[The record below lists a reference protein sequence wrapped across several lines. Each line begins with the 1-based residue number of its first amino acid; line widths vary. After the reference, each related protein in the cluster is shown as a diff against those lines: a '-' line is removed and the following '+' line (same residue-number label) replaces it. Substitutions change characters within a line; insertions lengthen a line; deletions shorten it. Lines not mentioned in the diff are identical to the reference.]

1 MMIIPKTIEFTEA
14 EERTLLSALKI
25 INEFENK
32 TAYQLEFED
41 EHNICWDTK
50 EYLEDFLQN
59 VCDID
64 IE

>member
-1 MMIIPKTIEFTEA
+1 MTIIPKTVELNEK
-14 EERTLLSALKI
+14 EKDTLLSALKI

-41 EHNICWDTK
+41 EHNTCWNVKDS
-50 EYLEDFLQN
+50 LEEFLYN
-59 VCDID
+59 VCN

>member
-1 MMIIPKTIEFTEA
+1 MTIIPKTIELNEK
-14 EERTLLSALKI
+14 EKDTLLSALKI

-41 EHNICWDTK
+41 EHTICWNVKDS
-50 EYLEDFLQN
+50 LEEFLYS
-59 VCDID
+59 VCN